1 MLLLPCFTFIFRLP
15 FLFFVYKH
23 FDKRVILVSRE
34 SDGFFVWF
42 NLLFKSNF
50 WIFYLLVQVQTRI
63 RLVKKRK
70 SYLLSVDFQR
80 PFSEFIKCYKLVN
93 YKNESKQHA
102 SKLFLISKVQAVLH
116 LILYWL
122 GFNIVISLNTLQI

>member
-50 WIFYLLVQVQTRI
+50 WIFYLLVQVQTRT

-102 SKLFLISKVQAVLH
+102 SKLCENAKMDCEWTRHLFQKVKRRM
-116 LILYWL
+116 
-122 GFNIVISLNTLQI
+122 LNDWS